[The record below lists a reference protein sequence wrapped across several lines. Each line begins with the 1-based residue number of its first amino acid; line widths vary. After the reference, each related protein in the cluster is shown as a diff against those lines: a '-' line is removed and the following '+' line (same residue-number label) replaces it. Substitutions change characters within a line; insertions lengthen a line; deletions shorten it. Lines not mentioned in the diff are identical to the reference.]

1 MIKRTHSFDGAH
13 HYSEGG
19 KEWPVSPEEEYESKR
34 RTNKSKFF
42 LFLVWMTVT
51 AGMLYFVGM
60 IAKELGFNSNYLFP
74 ILSGIWILALIVLGS
89 IIYSRKISNILSG
102 KIIEMHQEKKE

>member
-19 KEWPVSPEEEYESKR
+19 KKWPVFPEEEYELEM

-42 LFLVWMTVT
+42 LLLVWMTVT
-51 AGMLYFVGM
+51 AGMLYFVRM
-60 IAKELGFNSNYLFP
+60 IVKEFGFNNNYLFP
-74 ILSGIWILALIVLGS
+74 VLAGIWILALIVLGS
-89 IIYSRKISNILSG
+89 VIYSRRISNILSG
-102 KIIEMHQEKKE
+102 KIIETHQEKKE